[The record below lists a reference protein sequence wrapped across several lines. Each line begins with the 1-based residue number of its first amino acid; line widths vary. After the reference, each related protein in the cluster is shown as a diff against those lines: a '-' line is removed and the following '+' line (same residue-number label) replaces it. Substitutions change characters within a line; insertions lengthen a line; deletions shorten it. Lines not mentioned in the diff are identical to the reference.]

1 MSIERL
7 SGLTLMHLHNDLEID
22 EYKICHL
29 LIIKNRRRMIQ
40 SCVQYYSS
48 VCIGVYSH
56 GCCCSVCCTS
66 EIKIGPG
73 DGGYICPHK
82 HAAPLS
88 LLPLINYS
96 DPPRRIL
103 VSASFKFYTDK
114 STCLKLH
121 DYALYYEFFF
131 VATDLHVITTRAKHT
146 YYCGRNFLHI

>member
-22 EYKICHL
+22 EYKICQL
-29 LIIKNRRRMIQ
+29 LIIKNRRRMFQ

-73 DGGYICPHK
+73 DETIFVPTNMRHLFRSSPSLIIRTPLAEFLYPPHSNYIQIK
-82 HAAPLS
+82 A
-88 LLPLINYS
+88 
-96 DPPRRIL
+96 L
-103 VSASFKFYTDK
+103 V
-114 STCLKLH
+114 
-121 DYALYYEFFF
+121 
-131 VATDLHVITTRAKHT
+131 
-146 YYCGRNFLHI
+146 